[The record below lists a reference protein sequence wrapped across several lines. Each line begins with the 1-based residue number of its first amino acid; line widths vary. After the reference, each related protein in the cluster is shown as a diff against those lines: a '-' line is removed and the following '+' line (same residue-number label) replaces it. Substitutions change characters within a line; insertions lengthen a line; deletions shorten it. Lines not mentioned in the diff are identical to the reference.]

1 MNYRGVFWNI
11 VINVLKVIG
20 LNFGELDLVVY
31 V

>member
-1 MNYRGVFWNI
+1 MNYRSVFWNI